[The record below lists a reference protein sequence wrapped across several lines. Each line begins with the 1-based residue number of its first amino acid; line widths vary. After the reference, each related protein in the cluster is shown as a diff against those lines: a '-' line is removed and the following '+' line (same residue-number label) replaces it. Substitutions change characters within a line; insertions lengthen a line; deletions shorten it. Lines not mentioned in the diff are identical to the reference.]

1 MEEDLIRVA
10 AIVSARLGRE
20 LSSSETRKVAAAY
33 LDMAPQVRRG
43 DLDRTATRIIE
54 SHFAGD
60 MDDFTRQF
68 QKNIIAEPNNAN
80 YYTGAN
86 LTKDFGSNVRKQGDV
101 RDGVLI
107 ADDLLSANA
116 QIILQ
121 KMLTSVENNVLAPN
135 YIYNYI
141 VLDSMYSD
149 FPVYHLPYVGFDQI
163 PPYTYF
169 LSTNLQSVYSWQ
181 LTANLKN
188 SNNSV
193 VALKYPIAQPI
204 RIDILPFF
212 LPPYYNFKQYGWYEV
227 ALPANKRIKI
237 TIAEIVETYTANNDQ
252 AFTMPAVIARDE
264 AKYNGLYSSRLR
276 KVTPMNSGALT
287 FRFAQDSITSLTL
300 AFDDFNG
307 PMLMPPPIM
316 PGQIIFN
323 NGGQA
328 QVKIKET
335 ATPQGDLLDDNEL
348 VIFLNVV
355 ASQPIADAAYVTTL
369 SRQNGWL
376 VVGLPAEGYSFR
388 IPFDISGMAGSFT
401 AFDVYVPARRITIPI
416 VITQVRPGNFYF

>member
-20 LSSSETRKVAAAY
+20 LSSPETRKVAAAY

-68 QKNIIAEPNNAN
+68 QKNIIAEANNAN

-86 LTKDFGSNVRKQGDV
+86 LTKDSGSNVRKQGDV

-107 ADDLLSANA
+107 ADAALAVNSQL
-116 QIILQ
+116 ILQ

-149 FPVYHLPYVGFDQI
+149 FPVYPLTWVDFVQV
-163 PPYTYF
+163 PPATQF
-169 LSTNLQSVYSWQ
+169 SNTNLQSVYSWQ

-193 VALKYPIAQPI
+193 VALKYPITHPI

-212 LPPYYNFKQYGWYEV
+212 LPPYYFTGYNFWYEV

-237 TIAEIVETYTANNDQ
+237 TIAEIAETYTANNDQ
-252 AFTMPAVIARDE
+252 SFTMPAVIARDE
-264 AKYNGLYSSRLR
+264 AKYDGLYSSRLR

-287 FRFAQDSITSLTL
+287 FRVALNSITSLTL
-300 AFDDFNG
+300 AFNDFTG

-316 PGQIIFN
+316 PGYRMFN

-335 ATPQGDLLDDNEL
+335 ATPQGDLLDDDEV

-355 ASQPIADAAYVTTL
+355 ASQPITDAAYVTTL
-369 SRQNGWL
+369 SRQCGWR
-376 VVGLPAEGYSFR
+376 VVGLPAEGFSFR
-388 IPFDISGMAGSFT
+388 IPFDISGMAGTFT

-416 VITQVRPGNFYF
+416 VITQIRPGNFYF